1 MTVMG
6 LEIFGKIM
14 VKIIK
19 KNNKILKNLGEKKII
34 YI

>member
-1 MTVMG
+1 MG
-6 LEIFGKIM
+6 LEILGKIM

-19 KNNKILKNLGEKKII
+19 KNNKILKNLGEKKKII

>member
-1 MTVMG
+1 MG
-6 LEIFGKIM
+6 LEILGKIM
-14 VKIIK
+14 VKIK